1 MKRTDE
7 GSPVLCLMRSQ
18 EVLTVPKPQPD
29 KRTDKAAKAIQRAIR
44 KDNPA
49 KEPPT
54 VGKPVI
60 IDPPDEARPAVKEP
74 QIKKPA

>member
-1 MKRTDE
+1 
-7 GSPVLCLMRSQ
+7 
-18 EVLTVPKPQPD
+18 VPKLTEPD
-29 KRTDKAAKAIQRAIR
+29 KQAAKAAKAIQRAIR

-60 IDPPDEARPAVKEP
+60 IEPPDQAKPAVKDP
-74 QIKKPA
+74 DKQKPA

>member
-1 MKRTDE
+1 MPT
-7 GSPVLCLMRSQ
+7 PSQ
-18 EVLTVPKPQPD
+18 SD
-29 KRTDKAAKAIQRAIR
+29 RRAAKTAKAVQRAIK

-60 IDPPDEARPAVKEP
+60 IDPPDEGKPAIKEP
-74 QIKKPA
+74 DKRKAE

>member
-1 MKRTDE
+1 MTK
-7 GSPVLCLMRSQ
+7 
-18 EVLTVPKPQPD
+18 PK
-29 KRTDKAAKAIQRAIR
+29 KLSREKAAKALQRAIK

-60 IDPPDEARPAVKEP
+60 IDPSDEPRWDKPDGAKV
-74 QIKKPA
+74 